1 LGLTSYYPV
10 MLSIF
15 RSAAAGML
23 CLAMSGAALA
33 VPEKEK
39 VGRAVVTFYWVID
52 ETSARYKGE
61 ATAVLR
67 DTRGRVIAHTHPRF
81 KLDLVR
87 QGSGWLRDGRTIIYM
102 KRVAGESRFKISSS
116 KYGLGSTGCRL
127 IPYRTIAVDPHFVK
141 HGTRIYIPQLKGAEL
156 PDGTIHDGMFIA
168 ADRGHFSGARVDI
181 FVGAGSSGTRAFTRH
196 GYGSRSR
203 VTIYTAGRSR
213 CRP

>member
-1 LGLTSYYPV
+1 V
-10 MLSIF
+10 FSIAGTVS
-15 RSAAAGML
+15 RAAATGVL
-23 CLAMSGAALA
+23 CFAICGTAPAH
-33 VPEKEK
+33 EKEK
-39 VGRAVVTFYWVID
+39 VGRAVLTFYWVID
-52 ETSARYKGE
+52 ETSARYQGDRS
-61 ATAVLR
+61 AVLR
-67 DTRGRVIAHTHPRF
+67 DTRGRVLARTHPRF

-87 QGSGWLRDGRTIIYM
+87 QGSGWLRDGRTIIYI

-127 IPYRTIAVDPHFVK
+127 IPYRTIAVDPRFVK
-141 HGTRIYIPQLKGAEL
+141 HGTRVYIPQLKGAEL

-181 FVGAGSSGTRAFTRH
+181 FVGPGSGGTRAFTRH

-203 VTIYTAGRSR
+203 VTVYTAGRSSR